1 MTKATKIAI
10 RRELRNLKEVL
21 GIIFSQFA
29 MAPILLGK
37 EVLTQDGHSIGSIT
51 DMYLDLK
58 EKTGQIVVAKDQHIS
73 VDEIT
78 AVGSKV
84 IISRTR
90 RELVAQKKQEV
101 KLGNA
106 LALDDLF
113 CAGDLTSEA
122 LVDSSS
128 SIQRPG

>member
-1 MTKATKIAI
+1 MIRGISLAI
-10 RRELRNLKEVL
+10 GKQLRSVKEAL
-21 GIIFSQFA
+21 GIISSQFA

-37 EVLTQDGHSIGSIT
+37 EVLTQDGYSLGSIT
-51 DMYLDLK
+51 DMYLDL
-58 EKTGQIVVAKDQHIS
+58 EGKTGQIIVAKDRRIP

-78 AVGSKV
+78 DMGNKI

-113 CAGDLTSEA
+113 SAGDPTS
-122 LVDSSS
+122 
-128 SIQRPG
+128 